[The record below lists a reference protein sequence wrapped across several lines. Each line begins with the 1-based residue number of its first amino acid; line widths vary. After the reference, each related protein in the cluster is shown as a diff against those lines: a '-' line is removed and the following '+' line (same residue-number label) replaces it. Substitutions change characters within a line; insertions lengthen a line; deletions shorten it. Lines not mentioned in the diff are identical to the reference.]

1 MLDTQRAKIREFIEY
16 NFLFREEGAAISD
29 SESLLDAGLIN
40 STGVLELI
48 SFLEIEFG
56 LTVSEVEIT
65 PDNLDS
71 IERIELIRCWQGP
84 TADLRL
90 TG

>member
-40 STGVLELI
+40 SAGVLELI
-48 SFLEIEFG
+48 SFSKLS
-56 LTVSEVEIT
+56 LV
-65 PDNLDS
+65 
-71 IERIELIRCWQGP
+71 
-84 TADLRL
+84 
-90 TG
+90 